1 MMTTQMMI
9 TMLKLLGYQ
18 LKGTRLFSPKKE
30 SAHQKR
36 AREVR
41 EAAEMNEIPRKR
53 SRLNSGPN
61 NDASDSA
68 IVLGLATISQQE

>member
-41 EAAEMNEIPRKR
+41 EAAEMKR
-53 SRLNSGPN
+53 NSSKEVQ
-61 NDASDSA
+61 AKFR
-68 IVLGLATISQQE
+68 TKQ